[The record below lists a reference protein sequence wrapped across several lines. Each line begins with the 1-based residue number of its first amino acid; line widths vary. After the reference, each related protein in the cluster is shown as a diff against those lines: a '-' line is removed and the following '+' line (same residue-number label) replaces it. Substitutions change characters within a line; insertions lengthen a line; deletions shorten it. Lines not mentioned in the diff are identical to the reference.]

1 MSASGGILLKN
12 SKAEADEIP
21 RRGGPEVDDQLTH
34 RCPLWSESGQT
45 RVRIVG

>member
-21 RRGGPEVDDQLTH
+21 RRGGPGADA
-34 RCPLWSESGQT
+34 
-45 RVRIVG
+45 

>member
-21 RRGGPEVDDQLTH
+21 RRGAPEVDD
-34 RCPLWSESGQT
+34 
-45 RVRIVG
+45 